1 MDSTTHI
8 SELLQKALRR
18 EATAGELAELM
29 DWMGTDASGQRTKWL
44 SDYLGLSME
53 LVPPGD
59 DYNYAYWNTLA
70 DKVLQADRPVIN
82 PSLYDTTHTPTV
94 IPLQLPKWR
103 RYAAVAAILVLVL
116 ASTWFFILNHRQAKE
131 MAQTPTPSIPYKN
144 DKAPGRNKATLT
156 LADHSTINLDDAANG
171 KLAQQGNA
179 AIIKSN
185 GGQLAY
191 NTTNEKTTEVLYNT
205 LTTPRGGQYQ
215 LVLPDGS
222 KVWLNAASSIRYPT
236 AFSGSTRQVDIT
248 GEAYFEISKDAN
260 RSFTVR
266 VGSPAGAKGEIKVL
280 GTHFNVNAYDD
291 EPAMRTTL
299 LEGAVRLTKDAASAV
314 LKPGQQAQLQQ
325 AGEIKLVSDPDIE
338 QTMAWKNG
346 LFAFNGADIHTI
358 MRQISRWYDVDVVF
372 ERDIRGSF
380 HVEMS
385 RNTNVSNVFRILET
399 TGAVHFKID
408 GKKVIVI
415 Q

>member
-1 MDSTTHI
+1 MDSTAHI
-8 SELLQKALRR
+8 SELLQKVLRQ
-18 EATAGELAELM
+18 EATADELAELM
-29 DWMGTDASGQRTKWL
+29 AWLGTDAFGERTKWL
-44 SDYLGLSME
+44 SDYLGVSME
-53 LVPPGD
+53 LVPPGA
-59 DYNYAYWNTLA
+59 DYNYPYWNALA

-82 PSLYDTTHTPTV
+82 PPPYETRHRPPA
-94 IPLQLPKWR
+94 IPLQPQKWR

-116 ASTWFFILNHRQAKE
+116 ASTWFFIFNHRQAKE
-131 MAQTPTPSIPYKN
+131 MAHTETPSIPYKN
-144 DKAPGRNKATLT
+144 DKAPGGNKAILT

-171 KLAQQGNA
+171 KLAQQGKA

-185 GGQLAY
+185 GGQLVY
-191 NTTNEKTTEVLYNT
+191 NITNEKTTEVLYNS

-248 GEAYFEISKDAN
+248 GEAYFEISKDPN
-260 RSFTVR
+260 RSFIVR

-299 LEGAVRLTKDAASAV
+299 LEGAVKLTKDAVSTI
-314 LKPGQQAQLQQ
+314 LQPGQQAQLQQ
-325 AGEIKLVSDPDIE
+325 AGDIKLVSNPDME

-372 ERDIRGSF
+372 EGDIRGNF

-385 RNTNVSNVFRILET
+385 RNTNVSNVFRMLET
-399 TGAVHFKID
+399 TGAVHFKME
-408 GKKVIVI
+408 GKKIMVI